1 MQQFFIEKCLQQR
14 NKVFLAVF
22 AIAVGQSS
30 SANSNDLI
38 TIIGPD
44 GLPIVV
50 PVQKPDT
57 SKNTD
62 RDRRLKKQ
70 STNDDKSEKKS
81 WFRLF
86 SKDNSKAPDTAANT
100 GKSEPLRQL
109 KTAENTH
116 SKVATANVV
125 APQVPQKSAD
135 VRKEVRSVTSKVK
148 AKQSS
153 VSKAVPVSDVVD
165 PKVSQSTKVESVQQ
179 QNTVVDAPIGSIQ
192 IPVAES
198 SEDVPYRVIDGEKYY
213 QAEYLESKEFNLED
227 RKRFYQIPSGV
238 DGVSSGA
245 ANWEVLERQKG
256 VDMTVFR
263 GVEQQ
268 PQKTVVALGTSY
280 HVISKAELTQAVPV
294 QCVDDKAI
302 RKSKNFGRDDSVSFF
317 PRAPFNDEFD
327 FELLDFDKT
336 VQNLKITSYAS
347 SNKSPTYYWPIA
359 IFLDQNGCIIEGASA
374 FHTQTNPATMLQS
387 SSIDGVIHVPK
398 DSQYLMLS
406 ALEYGA
412 DVPQLKLSNEGQIK
426 LTILR

>member
-22 AIAVGQSS
+22 AIAVGHSGYADS
-30 SANSNDLI
+30 NNSDLI

-44 GLPIVV
+44 GLPMVV
-50 PVQKPDT
+50 PMQKDRQSSNE
-57 SKNTD
+57 SKS
-62 RDRRLKKQ
+62 
-70 STNDDKSEKKS
+70 STQKDSERKP

-86 SKDNSKAPDTAANT
+86 SKDSDKVADNT
-100 GKSEPLRQL
+100 ESAVKSESVKQL
-109 KTAENTH
+109 KIPNDTE
-116 SKVATANVV
+116 SKVSAVDVT

-135 VRKEVRSVTSKVK
+135 EPKEVQAVKTEVK
-148 AKQSS
+148 AKPSI
-153 VSKAVPVSDVVD
+153 VSKSVVSKSVPVSDVGH
-165 PKVSQSTKVESVQQ
+165 PKLSQQTDMESVQQ
-179 QNTVVDAPIGSIQ
+179 QNTVVDSKIEKVQTPI
-192 IPVAES
+192 AEP
-198 SEDVPYRVIDGEKYY
+198 SEDAPYRVIDGEKYY

-238 DGVSSGA
+238 DGVSSGS

-263 GVEQQ
+263 GVD
-268 PQKTVVALGTSY
+268 QKPYETVVALGTDY
-280 HVISKAELTQAVPV
+280 HVISKAELAQAIPV

-302 RKSKNFGRDDSVSFF
+302 RKSKNFGRNDSVSFF
-317 PRAPFNDEFD
+317 PRAPFNEEFD
-327 FELLDFDKT
+327 FELLDFDKE

-347 SNKSPTYYWPIA
+347 NNKSPTYYWPVA
-359 IFLDQNGCIIEGASA
+359 IFLDQNGCVLEGASA

-426 LTILR
+426 LTVLR

>member
-22 AIAVGQSS
+22 AIAVGHSGYADS
-30 SANSNDLI
+30 NNSDLI

-44 GLPIVV
+44 GLPMVV
-50 PVQKPDT
+50 PMQKDT
-57 SKNTD
+57 QPRNESKTST
-62 RDRRLKKQ
+62 LK
-70 STNDDKSEKKS
+70 TTEKKS

-86 SKDNSKAPDTAANT
+86 SKDSDKVADNT
-100 GKSEPLRQL
+100 ENAVKSESVKQL
-109 KTAENTH
+109 ETSNDTE
-116 SKVATANVV
+116 SKVAAVDVV
-125 APQVPQKSAD
+125 APQVPQKSQDAPKNIQS
-135 VRKEVRSVTSKVK
+135 VKTEVNTQPSI
-148 AKQSS
+148 
-153 VSKAVPVSDVVD
+153 VSKAVSVSDVVH
-165 PKVSQSTKVESVQQ
+165 PKVSQQIDMESVPQ
-179 QNTVVDAPIGSIQ
+179 QNTVVDPKIEKLQ
-192 IPVAES
+192 TPVAEA
-198 SEDVPYRVIDGEKYY
+198 SEDAPYRVIDGEKYY

-238 DGVSSGA
+238 DGVSSGS

-263 GVEQQ
+263 GVEQK
-268 PQKTVVALGTSY
+268 PHETVVALGTDY
-280 HVISKAELTQAVPV
+280 HVISKAELAQAIPV

-302 RKSKNFGRDDSVSFF
+302 RKSKNFGRNDSVSFF
-317 PRAPFNDEFD
+317 PRAPFNEEFD
-327 FELLDFDKT
+327 FELLDFDKE

-347 SNKSPTYYWPIA
+347 NNKSPTYYWPVA
-359 IFLDQNGCIIEGASA
+359 IFLDQNGCVLEGASA

-426 LTILR
+426 LTVLR

>member
-22 AIAVGQSS
+22 AIAVGHSGYADS
-30 SANSNDLI
+30 NNSDLI

-44 GLPIVV
+44 GLPMVV
-50 PVQKPDT
+50 PMQKDT
-57 SKNTD
+57 QPRNESKT
-62 RDRRLKKQ
+62 
-70 STNDDKSEKKS
+70 STQKDSEKKS

-86 SKDNSKAPDTAANT
+86 SKDSDKVADNT
-100 GKSEPLRQL
+100 ENAVKSESVKQL
-109 KTAENTH
+109 ETSNDTE
-116 SKVATANVV
+116 SKVAAVDVV
-125 APQVPQKSAD
+125 APQVPQKSQDAPKNIQS
-135 VRKEVRSVTSKVK
+135 VKTEVNTQPSI
-148 AKQSS
+148 
-153 VSKAVPVSDVVD
+153 VSKAVSVSDVVH
-165 PKVSQSTKVESVQQ
+165 PKVSQQTDIESVQQ
-179 QNTVVDAPIGSIQ
+179 QNTVVDSKIEKVQTSI
-192 IPVAES
+192 AEP
-198 SEDVPYRVIDGEKYY
+198 SEEAPYRIIDGEKYY

-238 DGVSSGA
+238 DGVSSGS

-263 GVEQQ
+263 GVEQK
-268 PQKTVVALGTSY
+268 PHETVVALGTDY
-280 HVISKAELTQAVPV
+280 HVISKAELAQAIPV

-302 RKSKNFGRDDSVSFF
+302 RKSKNFGRNDSVSFF
-317 PRAPFNDEFD
+317 PRAPFNEEFD
-327 FELLDFDKT
+327 FELLDFDKE

-347 SNKSPTYYWPIA
+347 NNKSPTYYWPVA
-359 IFLDQNGCIIEGASA
+359 IFLDQNGCVLEGASA

-426 LTILR
+426 LTVLR